1 MFCSLLLITGVGVFF
16 LFPLFV
22 LDRGG
27 DKTDIGFLMGI
38 MALSA
43 VITRPWTSELVDQIG
58 RKRSFFGAVLVLTVV
73 SIAHLFCNDII
84 GEIYPAL
91 VCLRFVFGAGV
102 GLGIIATLTLAAD
115 LASGPRLNEG
125 LGIFGLMPM
134 VGLAIGPIAG
144 ELIVNRYGLDAMFI
158 AAALFFFSG
167 GIMITQVKERFAP
180 SSGVSRGNFIRAL
193 KIPVVWRMACICFY
207 FGLAFAAHVGFV
219 APFAKSIHLPIS
231 LYFGFYSAAA
241 ILSRL
246 FVGRL
251 AGLFG
256 EMRIIPVALVFSGL
270 GFITLT
276 QITSSLGLMGAGFIS
291 GLGHGLLFPCL
302 LALTIRPIAIADR
315 GKVTGVI
322 TGGVD
327 LGLFIGSLI
336 MGQLGYYFGFQAIFA
351 AAALTMFV
359 GLFSYWK
366 MKTKILL
373 YMN

>member
-1 MFCSLLLITGVGVFF
+1 
-16 LFPLFV
+16 
-22 LDRGG
+22 
-27 DKTDIGFLMGI
+27 
-38 MALSA
+38 
-43 VITRPWTSELVDQIG
+43 
-58 RKRSFFGAVLVLTVV
+58 
-73 SIAHLFCNDII
+73 
-84 GEIYPAL
+84 
-91 VCLRFVFGAGV
+91 
-102 GLGIIATLTLAAD
+102 
-115 LASGPRLNEG
+115 
-125 LGIFGLMPM
+125 
-134 VGLAIGPIAG
+134 
-144 ELIVNRYGLDAMFI
+144 
-158 AAALFFFSG
+158 
-167 GIMITQVKERFAP
+167 MITQVKERFAP